1 MKFIVVTDVSWASRI
16 IETERKVLL
25 NIDHIVS
32 FQERAK
38 LKPKIGKRYEMSETD
53 REEIEFSN
61 GNSHILTTQGT
72 IKVKES
78 VEEIL
83 LKIKDCN
90 LIA

>member
-1 MKFIVVTDVSWASRI
+1 MKFIVVTDVSFVSRV
-16 IETERKVLL
+16 IEAERKVLL

-32 FQERAK
+32 FQESVK
-38 LKPKIGKRYEMSETD
+38 LKPKTGKRYELTETE
-53 REEIEFSN
+53 REEIEFTK

-72 IKVKES
+72 IRVKES

-90 LIA
+90 SIA